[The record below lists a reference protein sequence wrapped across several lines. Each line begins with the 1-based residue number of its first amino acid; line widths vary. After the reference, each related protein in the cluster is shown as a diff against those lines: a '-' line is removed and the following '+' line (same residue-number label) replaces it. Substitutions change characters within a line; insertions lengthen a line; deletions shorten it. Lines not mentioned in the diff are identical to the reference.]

1 MFSCIFLNVIYIF
14 SNIAAQ
20 SVFVLHELCKK
31 TKAPKTN
38 CLRQSYFLTGEIF
51 YVYSNLFSAS
61 TYKYNL
67 AQLRK
72 FFIDLHIFDVFVFL
86 CSTDR
91 KRFHIVLIF
100 VPPGK
105 FLYHIV
111 RNQYIYSQIDEHIEN
126 RVHCWKYTFLI
137 YIVILDDMKE
147 IKINTPELNG
157 HLPYGNHTI
166 PYKWAFFDK
175 IDG

>member
-1 MFSCIFLNVIYIF
+1 MFICSFLNLIYIF
-14 SNIAAQ
+14 SKMLAQ

-61 TYKYNL
+61 AYKYNL

-100 VPPGK
+100 VTPRK

-111 RNQYIYSQIDEHIEN
+111 RNQYIYSQIDQHKTVFSSGIHQQINIFVRNTFMILVLFSRLFQSLPNVYVRKSSIVFIQLNEH
-126 RVHCWKYTFLI
+126 
-137 YIVILDDMKE
+137 
-147 IKINTPELNG
+147 
-157 HLPYGNHTI
+157 
-166 PYKWAFFDK
+166 A
-175 IDG
+175 

>member
-1 MFSCIFLNVIYIF
+1 MKLSRILEQFKLLFISCFLNLIYIF
-14 SNIAAQ
+14 SKMLAE

-100 VPPGK
+100 VPPRK

-111 RNQYIYSQIDEHIEN
+111 RNQYIYSQIDKHKSILSLYRKQDTLLE
-126 RVHCWKYTFLI
+126 I
-137 YIVILDDMKE
+137 Y
-147 IKINTPELNG
+147 
-157 HLPYGNHTI
+157 
-166 PYKWAFFDK
+166 FFYLCRHSR
-175 IDG
+175 

>member
-1 MFSCIFLNVIYIF
+1 MKLNFSKIFECLEQFKLIFICSFLNLIYISIQA
-14 SNIAAQ
+14 SNITAQ

-100 VPPGK
+100 VPPRK

-111 RNQYIYSQIDEHIEN
+111 RNQYIYSKIDEYRKQGTLLE
-126 RVHCWKYTFLI
+126 I
-137 YIVILDDMKE
+137 Y
-147 IKINTPELNG
+147 
-157 HLPYGNHTI
+157 
-166 PYKWAFFDK
+166 FFDLYRHSR
-175 IDG
+175 

>member
-1 MFSCIFLNVIYIF
+1 MKFNLPKILPEKQLKLLFISCFLNLIYIF
-14 SNIAAQ
+14 SSIAVQ

-100 VPPGK
+100 VPPRK

-111 RNQYIYSQIDEHIEN
+111 RNQYIYSQIDQHKTVYRKLDTLLE
-126 RVHCWKYTFLI
+126 I
-137 YIVILDDMKE
+137 Y
-147 IKINTPELNG
+147 
-157 HLPYGNHTI
+157 
-166 PYKWAFFDK
+166 FFYSYRHSR
-175 IDG
+175 

>member
-1 MFSCIFLNVIYIF
+1 M
-14 SNIAAQ
+14 
-20 SVFVLHELCKK
+20 
-31 TKAPKTN
+31 
-38 CLRQSYFLTGEIF
+38 TGEIF

-100 VPPGK
+100 VPQRK

-111 RNQYIYSQIDEHIEN
+111 RNQYIYSKIDENKISKIGYIAGN
-126 RVHCWKYTFLI
+126 ILFLI

-166 PYKWAFFDK
+166 PYKWAFF
-175 IDG
+175 